1 MAPSKKPKLER
12 LASFS
17 SPFYP
22 PTMTKSTVNNKYK
35 KDENKPF
42 HILKKTLEDT
52 QTEREKIKTGKNVA
66 HLFTRDFRLGDNFA
80 LSQASELAQESEV
93 PLISLFVYSEEDF
106 RSHSVSPF
114 QLRYRLKS
122 LEIVKQDLKKK
133 NIPLYTLNV
142 DKKKDINSSILK
154 FLKDYE
160 ISHLF
165 ANIEYEVDE
174 LRQFIDLTKSLLE
187 NKISFQPFHDTCV
200 VKPGELATK
209 SKGTQYA
216 VFTPWYRAWV
226 AYLESLDDPFP
237 NYPQPEAN
245 SSTKG
250 LEKLF
255 ESKIPEPKS
264 DFYKLNAKSLE
275 FFDKT
280 WSVGEHNAE
289 KQLLDYIK
297 SKTIKLYD
305 DLRNEISTDATSHMS
320 RHLASGTISSR
331 TCIRLILENNLVSSL
346 AKGPSG
352 ITEWIRQVSWRDFYK
367 HVMANW
373 PHICMFKP
381 FQVEY
386 DDIEWEYNL
395 EHYQKWCEG
404 KTGYPI
410 VDAAM
415 RQLNETG
422 YLHNRPRMVVASF
435 LSKHLLIDWRWG
447 ERYFLEHLIDG
458 DFASNNGGWG
468 FSSGVGVDPQPY
480 FRIFNPWT
488 QSEKFDKNGD
498 YIREWVPELREIDD
512 SKGIH
517 NPYDHG
523 FEDVAETNDYPRPIV
538 DHSFARERA
547 LERYRGE

>member
-1 MAPSKKPKLER
+1 
-12 LASFS
+12 
-17 SPFYP
+17 
-22 PTMTKSTVNNKYK
+22 MTKSTVNNKYK

-93 PLISLFVYSEEDF
+93 RLLVYLSIPKKISVLI
-106 RSHSVSPF
+106 
-114 QLRYRLKS
+114 QLKS

-331 TCIRLILENNLVSSL
+331 TCIRLI
-346 AKGPSG
+346 
-352 ITEWIRQVSWRDFYK
+352 
-367 HVMANW
+367 
-373 PHICMFKP
+373 
-381 FQVEY
+381 
-386 DDIEWEYNL
+386 
-395 EHYQKWCEG
+395 
-404 KTGYPI
+404 
-410 VDAAM
+410 
-415 RQLNETG
+415 
-422 YLHNRPRMVVASF
+422 
-435 LSKHLLIDWRWG
+435 
-447 ERYFLEHLIDG
+447 
-458 DFASNNGGWG
+458 
-468 FSSGVGVDPQPY
+468 
-480 FRIFNPWT
+480 
-488 QSEKFDKNGD
+488 
-498 YIREWVPELREIDD
+498 
-512 SKGIH
+512 
-517 NPYDHG
+517 
-523 FEDVAETNDYPRPIV
+523 
-538 DHSFARERA
+538 
-547 LERYRGE
+547 